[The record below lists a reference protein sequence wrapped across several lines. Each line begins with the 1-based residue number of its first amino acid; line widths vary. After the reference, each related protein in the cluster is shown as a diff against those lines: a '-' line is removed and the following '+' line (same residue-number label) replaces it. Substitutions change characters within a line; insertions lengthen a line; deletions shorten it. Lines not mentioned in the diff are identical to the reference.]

1 MSVTLLVSG
10 MFDHKAQAA
19 NHKPQN
25 TNYKLQTITRNPQPT
40 THNPQP
46 TTHNS
51 QPTTHNP
58 QRITEVKC
66 DVNADPKKCP
76 GPDEVTLY
84 AKGVTCDV

>member
-10 MFDHKAQAA
+10 MFDHKAQTA
-19 NHKPQN
+19 NHKPQ
-25 TNYKLQTITRNPQPT
+25 TT
-40 THNPQP
+40 THK
-46 TTHNS
+46 
-51 QPTTHNP
+51 P
-58 QRITEVKC
+58 QRITEVTY